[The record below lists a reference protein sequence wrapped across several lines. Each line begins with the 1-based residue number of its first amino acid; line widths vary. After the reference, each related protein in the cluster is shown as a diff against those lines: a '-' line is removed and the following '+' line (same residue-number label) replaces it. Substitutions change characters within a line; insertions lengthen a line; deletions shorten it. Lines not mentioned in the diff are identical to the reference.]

1 MKDESEKISM
11 YEKELF
17 YFLFCKPAKSAFLK
31 KNNIFAFIN
40 IAKVSSC
47 GDFNEF
53 CLFFAGSVTV

>member
-31 KNNIFAFIN
+31 KKQYICNR
-40 IAKVSSC
+40 KYRKSK
-47 GDFNEF
+47 
-53 CLFFAGSVTV
+53 